1 MNEDKQSPLNSSRGE
16 GVEEAGVW
24 IRDTLGR
31 SQSGF
36 YHLGYSSANPGGW
49 QAIDELLDSTHLE
62 EFRLVA
68 EGLRAH
74 ASSGEGLVT
83 IVGDDQTSARARTYL
98 AFQLARLLAEGGA
111 KVLLVDGE
119 FEEDG
124 PGEWLGELGREGLLD
139 VARYGTSPRSTLQAV
154 GVDKVDLMGV
164 GSYRPRESEP
174 LSAAELE
181 GALRQLKAVWNFV
194 LITAP
199 ARNAQGEC
207 NPLFSH
213 GDGVL
218 LGLTLRGEAR
228 DRFEALAEEL
238 MESEVP
244 IFGVMAFPEA
254 APARV
259 AVEPEEDMAERS
271 ERELEPRVRH
281 VGSSPYGRSRPP
293 HQSSTLFRRVA
304 LGIGLILVG
313 FVGAWATIQ
322 WVQRPAAEPEQASPR
337 PNEQL
342 AARQTNPQDSQ
353 TASAS
358 DSSSGAPGGMS
369 SAAIDSVPP
378 DSLKSAILTPEKKP
392 VETQLAQV
400 KKPRAE
406 SQRKPAASGQET
418 ASNEEASST
427 PADSLA
433 LMRLK
438 LRPENGYALHPW
450 SFPDSVQTLPSLAK
464 LRKAGLSPV
473 VVAAQIPGKGTWYR
487 VIVGNYPSRREALKA
502 RSLLLTRPD
511 VDYVGV
517 VRVGQ

>member
-1 MNEDKQSPLNSSRGE
+1 VNEDKQNPLDSSRGE

-74 ASSGEGLVT
+74 AKSGEGLVT
-83 IVGDDQTSARARTYL
+83 IVGDDQTTARARTYI

-111 KVLLVDGE
+111 RVLLVDGE

-154 GVDKVDLMGV
+154 GVDRVDLMGV

-174 LSAAELE
+174 LSTGELQ
-181 GALRQLKAVWNFV
+181 GALRKLKSVWNFV

-207 NPLFSH
+207 NPIFSH

-228 DRFEALAEEL
+228 DRFEGLAEDL
-238 MESEVP
+238 MGSEVP

-254 APARV
+254 APPTMV
-259 AVEPEEDMAERS
+259 AEPQDAAAAAPQP
-271 ERELEPRVRH
+271 ELEPRVRH

-293 HQSSTLFRRVA
+293 HQSSILFRRFTLA
-304 LGIGLILVG
+304 IGLILVG

-322 WVQRPAAEPEQASPR
+322 WVQRPSAEKEHTSPR

-342 AARQTNPQDSQ
+342 AARQTNSAGEK
-353 TASAS
+353 TAAAS
-358 DSSSGAPGGMS
+358 DSSDGAAAGMS
-369 SAAIDSVPP
+369 SAVIDSVPP

-392 VETQLAQV
+392 AETRLAQAE
-400 KKPRAE
+400 KPRAE
-406 SQRKPAASGQET
+406 SRQKPDASGQEPT
-418 ASNEEASST
+418 ASEAVSAA
-427 PADSLA
+427 PADSVA

-517 VRVGQ
+517 VRVSK